1 MPVRQD
7 CRVSPDRRL
16 LFVHAH
22 PDDETINN
30 GATMAR
36 YVAEGAQVTLLTCTL
51 GEEGEILVPE
61 LAQLAA
67 DQADQLGGYRISEL
81 AQAMAALGVTDTR
94 WLGGAGRYRDSG
106 MMGTPANEHPRAF
119 WNADPDEAVGHAVA
133 VVREVRP
140 QVVVTYDEN
149 GGYGHP
155 DHIQA
160 HRVAM
165 GAVAAAADPGYRPDL
180 GEAWSVAKVYWCCA
194 PRSVLQQGI
203 EALAAAGEESFF
215 EGVTSA
221 DDIPFAVDDDEVA
234 AAVDGRSFVDRKD
247 AAMRAHPTQILVD
260 GPFFALSNNLALEV
274 LGVEY
279 YRLVQGERGPAG
291 PGPEGGEDD
300 LFAGLT
306 GGGPRGRGGARRWPP
321 SSWPRGSPWWRSS
334 GFRCGWAASSSPCR
348 SWPPSSP
355 TCCCPPPRSGWR
367 GVASSPSCRR
377 WSGWSSRS
385 PRWCGGPRATWS

>member
-1 MPVRQD
+1 MDAVT
-7 CRVSPDRRL
+7 SDRRL
-16 LFVHAH
+16 LLVHAH

-36 YVAEGAQVTLLTCTL
+36 YVTEGAQVTLLTCTL

-61 LAQLAA
+61 LEQLAA
-67 DQADQLGGYRISEL
+67 DQADQLGGYRIGEL
-81 AQAMAALGVTDTR
+81 RAAMEALGVTDFR
-94 WLGGAGRYRDSG
+94 FLGGPGRYRDSG
-106 MMGTPANEHPRAF
+106 MMGTTANEHPRAF
-119 WNADPDEAVGHAVA
+119 WNADLDEAVAHAVA

-165 GAVAAAADPGYRPDL
+165 AAVAAAADPGYRPDL
-180 GEAWSVAKVYWCCA
+180 GGAWSVAKVYWCCV

-203 EALAAAGEESFF
+203 DALAAAGEESFF
-215 EGVTSA
+215 EGVSSA
-221 DDIPFAVDDDEVA
+221 DDIPFAVSDEDVT
-234 AAVDGRSFVDRKD
+234 AAVDGRTFADRKD

-260 GPFFALSNNLALEV
+260 GPFFALSNNLGLEV

-291 PGPEGGEDD
+291 TGREGWEDD
-300 LFAGLT
+300 LFAGL
-306 GGGPRGRGGARRWPP
+306 GG
-321 SSWPRGSPWWRSS
+321 
-334 GFRCGWAASSSPCR
+334 
-348 SWPPSSP
+348 
-355 TCCCPPPRSGWR
+355 
-367 GVASSPSCRR
+367 
-377 WSGWSSRS
+377 
-385 PRWCGGPRATWS
+385 